1 MRIEIQET
9 KRRLTKENSALTS
22 QMEKCEQQIDTTTR
36 AIEQSNG
43 LQGEAYDAIR
53 ERITMRPLILKTH
66 HIVYE
71 EMRNANEQNIAALE
85 ALPRTSDGVLDT
97 DECQRRINRAQERI
111 AQLQTKLDS
120 YIYKLRS
127 NPTPASVINNPVFN
141 YDKEAYIRSLTYNFE
156 GLMEIMRQIIY
167 KEQDN
172 IRQAEQYDQRSAQ
185 IYSRMESLIA
195 KYLDPATLSIETC
208 LKTGSYEGTTGWTE
222 GIDAEY
228 NKSRKVRDVETSKLL
243 SDEDLA
249 EYRNAIFASKDGNI
263 DAKSIY
269 DDTGWF
275 NEKLYGILCFLHQ
288 NDESLVNGQD
298 IDGIS
303 QAYLYM
309 SGGFFNAKGEWVGPN
324 TEAVEQ
330 FLNASYFATG
340 EKFTKKVG
348 VSDDADEMVFKKF
361 APFSLLNKVYEHSVN
376 IFDGMDKPTE
386 GCENYKTLLKQ
397 YYGNLAG
404 LKLLQSVSSLDSI
417 DVLYQRGYLY
427 TPSSCSKSVMVYE
440 NLFSSELTPNF
451 KIDELNLDL
460 NDDDGT
466 AFGYLLTNNSHA
478 KKEMQQF
485 VNHYKDYQQFAS
497 LVVTGNRDRV
507 LSGLLNLIEEEHL
520 NANLINISD
529 VIFKDVFNYTVGKAI
544 ALTPGGSIIGAEKA
558 LYGLAS
564 DIEAAERKNF
574 EFREHSELVKWIS
587 DMQSPNYTCPAW
599 DDMAFS
605 YSGSSTSSLIEN
617 SIEGVATGQAREWMD
632 AAQKEYARSGS
643 GDGFEKWCDKVNDLT
658 NEIDKSG
665 NFISNYDYIKEKK

>member
-1 MRIEIQET
+1 MLKAFT
-9 KRRLTKENSALTS
+9 
-22 QMEKCEQQIDTTTR
+22 
-36 AIEQSNG
+36 
-43 LQGEAYDAIR
+43 YDAIR
-53 ERITMRPLILKTH
+53 ERI
-66 HIVYE
+66 
-71 EMRNANEQNIAALE
+71 EMRVPILQAHHVVYDELRSANNVNIAKLQS
-85 ALPRTSDGVLDT
+85 LPQTSAGVLDT
-97 DECQRRINRAQERI
+97 SVCEDRINRAKSEIHKLEQLRDSQIYRLKMNPEPEGFSEGNWLYSKNAFIATLTRKYERLIGHMEAIISNEQE
-111 AQLQTKLDS
+111 
-120 YIYKLRS
+120 
-127 NPTPASVINNPVFN
+127 
-141 YDKEAYIRSLTYNFE
+141 
-156 GLMEIMRQIIY
+156 
-167 KEQDN
+167 N
-172 IRQAEQYDQRSAQ
+172 IRRAHQYANESGGIYQRAQ
-185 IYSRMESLIA
+185 DLTNN
-195 KYLDPATLSIETC
+195 YLDPSTASAEACI
-208 LKTGSYEGTTGWTE
+208 KTGSYAGTTAWVSGV
-222 GIDAEY
+222 GSLY
-228 NKSRKVRDVETSKLL
+228 NKSRKCREVEKSGLL
-243 SDEDLA
+243 CDEDMT

-263 DAKSIY
+263 DPKSIY
-269 DDTGWF
+269 DDDGWF

-309 SGGFFNAKGEWVGPN
+309 SGGFFNADGEWVGPN

-361 APFSLLNKVYEHSVN
+361 APFTLLNKVYEHSVN
-376 IFDGMDKPTE
+376 IFDEIDKPTK
-386 GCENYKTLLKQ
+386 GCENYQTLLKQ

-632 AAQKEYARSGS
+632 AAQEEYAKSGS
-643 GDGFEKWCDKVNDLT
+643 GDGFEKWCGKVNDLT
-658 NEIDKSG
+658 HEMKNKQDYF
-665 NFISNYDYIKEKK
+665 NNYEYIKSKTQSPE